1 MYSRCKRKEEITKN
15 LFVIE
20 SELESLGELTQEQE
34 QQQEEQLMN
43 LQKDYTEVEAELHRF
58 YEEELETVKAGEDP
72 LLTCPHCFSMFS
84 TYSGPDSIEKDLAG
98 PEARLTLVERF
109 PDERRGCGAPP
120 E

>member
-43 LQKDYTEVEAELHRF
+43 LQKDYIH
-58 YEEELETVKAGEDP
+58 G
-72 LLTCPHCFSMFS
+72 
-84 TYSGPDSIEKDLAG
+84 SGG
-98 PEARLTLVERF
+98 
-109 PDERRGCGAPP
+109 
-120 E
+120 